1 MTKSSQCTYSGMDK
15 QCCARCKAQ
24 PPSVHVLTG
33 TIQHGDESITVPYI
47 LCIPCFDDQALQYL
61 VPKQFRE
68 RLATLAQNQQAPKVR
83 QGIILCLSALL
94 RR

>member
-47 LCIPCFDDQALQYL
+47 LCIPCYNYLQGKKKKPQETEQL
-61 VPKQFRE
+61 DAKRKPG
-68 RLATLAQNQQAPKVR
+68 NKV
-83 QGIILCLSALL
+83 IPLPTPDKDS
-94 RR
+94 